1 MQFYLLLLLAIPVLL
16 ALFVAVRQ
24 VTVFEYERGLRYRH
38 GRFTGVV
45 EPGAYWVW
53 PRRTTIVRVDVR
65 PVYMVVPGQEVVTA
79 DGVGLKMSVS
89 AKYQVS
95 DPERAINSV
104 ASYQT
109 ALYTL
114 LQLAL
119 REIVAGNP
127 IDYVLEKREAVNRG
141 LYERCAAAT
150 QEFGI
155 TLLEAA
161 VKDIMFPGE
170 LKKVFAQVV
179 KARQEGLAALERAR
193 GETAAL
199 RNLANAA
206 ALLEQRPS
214 LLHLR
219 LLQSIGQASGNTV
232 VLGMGGQ
239 PQTIPL
245 RQPLPD
251 STPGELPTSGESQE

>member
-1 MQFYLLLLLAIPVLL
+1 MGLYVVIFALLLVVLFL
-16 ALFVAVRQ
+16 SSVRQ
-24 VTVFEYERGLRYRH
+24 VTVFEYERGLRYRR
-38 GRFTGVV
+38 GRFSGVLP
-45 EPGAYWVW
+45 PGAYWVW
-53 PRRTTIVRVDVR
+53 PRWTTIVRIDVR
-65 PVYMVVPGQEVVTA
+65 PVYIVVPGQEVVTA
-79 DGVGLKMSVS
+79 DGIGLKVSVS
-89 AKYQVS
+89 AKYQVA
-95 DPERAINSV
+95 DPERAINAV

-109 ALYTL
+109 ALYTQ

-119 REIVAGNP
+119 REIVAGSP
-127 IDYVLEKREAVNRG
+127 VDYLLEQRADVNRR
-141 LYERCAAAT
+141 LHERCTTAA

-161 VKDIMFPGE
+161 VKDVMFPGE

-199 RNLANAA
+199 RSLANAA

-219 LLQSIGQASGNTV
+219 LLQSIGQTSGNTV
-232 VLGMGGQ
+232 VVGMSGQ

-245 RQPLPD
+245 RQPVSGSP
-251 STPGELPTSGESQE
+251 TEELPAVEEAEE